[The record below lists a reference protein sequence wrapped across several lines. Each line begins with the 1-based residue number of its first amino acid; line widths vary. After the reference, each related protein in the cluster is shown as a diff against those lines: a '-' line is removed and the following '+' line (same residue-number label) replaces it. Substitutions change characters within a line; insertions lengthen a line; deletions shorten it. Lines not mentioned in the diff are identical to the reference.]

1 MEAITFGIMTGV
13 FFLVDKLRE
22 KRAEEERVRAAL
34 ALPEPPK
41 FTLAQV
47 SRFTRVE
54 GPVRAFDPDVAE
66 GVLRYLASRSVIP
79 VTSDP
84 FLAQMGKVWRV
95 VPLTNGLPCALDVV
109 TAAHA
114 ERDRG
119 TVVLG
124 SLSLVLLASGSL
136 APMVIVVGSANSQI
150 LAVRE
155 DANQP
160 GGKFAVLRAAAA
172 SIATAPI
179 VTPPPEAVAPAA
191 VETPTPFPPPPAVS
205 PEQAAELGRI
215 VGALRAHEKAAPI
228 IAPPSEAE
236 IAARRAQV
244 QNGIKKDDEAL
255 IAEAVVV
262 PSQE

>member
-1 MEAITFGIMTGV
+1 VEAITFGIMTGV

-22 KRAEEERVRAAL
+22 KRAEEEKVRAAL

-66 GVLRYLASRSVIP
+66 GVLRHLASRSVIP

-95 VPLTNGLPCALDVV
+95 VPLTNGLPSALDVV
-109 TAAHA
+109 TAGHA
-114 ERDRG
+114 EKDRG
-119 TVVLG
+119 AVVLG

-136 APMVIVVGSANSQI
+136 APMVIVVGSPNSQI

-160 GGKFAVLRAAAA
+160 GGKFAVLRAATAT
-172 SIATAPI
+172 ATAPI
-179 VTPPPEAVAPAA
+179 VTPPPETPAA
-191 VETPTPFPPPPAVS
+191 VDTTAPTPFPPPPAVS

-228 IAPPSEAE
+228 ISPPSEVE
-236 IAARRAQV
+236 LAARRAQV